1 MVGELEETAAQSL
14 WGCSAGP
21 RERVRDNSTGYR
33 EEGWRGIACRSDE
46 GRLSDSVQRETPIF
60 LASSQPRGLGMYP
73 PPSPFWAKL
82 PTHAQTCSLA
92 LHTVLSPPSSMAMR
106 QVVSYDDITLPTAA
120 ASGQPIATP
129 GPPPKKRK
137 VNNTPRNSNAR
148 SAQYTQHWDEPDSSA
163 LQINYDEGVGD
174 VAMGAQEEVEEGEE
188 EEEESRNLTHEEIWD
203 DSALVN
209 AWDSAMAEY
218 EVCFTSASI
227 GPRMY

>member
-1 MVGELEETAAQSL
+1 MFCIGVCSGFAFMKGGGCIPGWIDVCSAGEKRGPCWSKPIGCWLRGGGMCSLARCCWRGWPAMVGELEETAAQSL

-148 SAQYTQHWDEPDSSA
+148 SAQYTQHWD
-163 LQINYDEGVGD
+163 
-174 VAMGAQEEVEEGEE
+174 
-188 EEEESRNLTHEEIWD
+188 
-203 DSALVN
+203 
-209 AWDSAMAEY
+209 
-218 EVCFTSASI
+218 
-227 GPRMY
+227 